1 MGMHIGY
8 ADIRSPC
15 GYDSIVQ
22 YSIMIAK
29 GNIIVIIVKCYSIYT
44 KGFGSIIAIGRLYK
58 ILDGSFNDI
67 IMMEIS
73 RDQFRY
79 KRVYVS
85 KQKIVRSFLP

>member
-1 MGMHIGY
+1 MDQTPG
-8 ADIRSPC
+8 RPF
-15 GYDSIVQ
+15 
-22 YSIMIAK
+22 YSGKKA
-29 GNIIVIIVKCYSIYT
+29 GNRIDMTSYCINSIYT

-67 IMMEIS
+67 IMMEII